1 MNRKVVVIVV
11 SMLLLMGGSMV
22 GYAQKKDST
31 ATLLLSAYQGRNP
44 EKAATD
50 YYLRGKETILLD
62 RNMELGLKYFL
73 KAIECDPNHGASNY
87 ELASFAAPNIGLA
100 YSLKAYQSDTTNYWY
115 CAQLADIFSNLRAFD
130 KAIAVGEKMIKMNPD
145 NIDTYKS
152 LAANYFYE
160 NNIERAMAL
169 MDTIK
174 TRFGENPEA
183 ALLHCNMIKNLKQPS
198 QEQLAVVQEYAQL
211 YNDIPQ
217 FVILLGDIYIRLG
230 RNVEAVECYK
240 RVKII
245 DPEELRG
252 DVALFD
258 FYNRRQNQAEA
269 IKYLPSL
276 FKFPEI
282 NVEAKIELYKEFI
295 ETNVYLYRNFF
306 TYVDDAAMSLM
317 LTYPN
322 NMEVRAL
329 YSDHL
334 LKKGDIDAALSF
346 NKTGLENNIFD
357 FNSYQ
362 MIMEIEAYNKN
373 FDSMKVYLDKGLELF
388 PEKAR
393 ELNLAKMTY
402 YTMTNQSPKAIEL
415 IEKEIKEVSGDS
427 IKSVYYGIL
436 GDLYHSSN
444 KNKPAYKAYEK
455 ALKHNPENIIVLN
468 NYSYYLSLEEKNLD
482 LALKMSLIVLN
493 KEPSNSTYID
503 TYAWIL
509 YKLGRYNEAREIM
522 AKAVAL
528 DTTKSSSLAL
538 HYGDI
543 LYKLGQRA
551 LAESYWNKA
560 LEYGEDQKVIE
571 QRMNQK

>member
-11 SMLLLMGGSMV
+11 SMLLLMGGGMV
-22 GYAQKKDST
+22 GYAQKNDST
-31 ATLLLSAYQGRNP
+31 TTILLSVYQNKNP

-50 YYLRGKETILLD
+50 YYLRGKETILLT

-73 KAIECDPNHGASNY
+73 KAIECDPNHAASNY
-87 ELASFAAPNIGLA
+87 ELASFAAPNIGLP

-115 CAQLADIFSNLRAFD
+115 CAQLAEIFTNLRSFG
-130 KAIAVGEKMIKMNPD
+130 KAIEMGEKMIAINPD
-145 NIDTYKS
+145 NIESYKS

-160 NNIERAMAL
+160 SNVERAMAL
-169 MDTIK
+169 IDTIK
-174 TRFGENPEA
+174 TRFGDNPDA
-183 ALLHCNMIKNLKQPS
+183 AMLHCNMIKNLRQPS
-198 QEQLAVVQEYAQL
+198 EKDLNDVVEYTQL
-211 YNDIPQ
+211 YSDIPQ
-217 FVILLGDIYIRLG
+217 FTILLGDIYTRLG
-230 RNVEAVECYK
+230 RNAEAIACYQ
-240 RVKII
+240 RAKII
-245 DPEELRG
+245 DPEDLRS

-322 NMEVRAL
+322 NMEVRQL

-334 LKKGDIDAALSF
+334 LKKGDINGALSF
-346 NKTGLENNIFD
+346 NKTGLENGIYNFD
-357 FNSYQ
+357 SYQ
-362 MIMEIEAYNKN
+362 MIMEIEAYNKSY
-373 FDSMKVYLDKGLELF
+373 DSMKVYIDRGIELF
-388 PEKAR
+388 PEKMR
-393 ELNLAKMTY
+393 ELNLAKMSY
-402 YTMTNQSPKAIEL
+402 YSITNQNQKAIEL
-415 IEKEIKEVSGDS
+415 IESEIKEIKGDS
-427 IKSVYYGIL
+427 VKSVYYGIL

-444 KNKPAYKAYEK
+444 KNKAAYKAYEK
-455 ALKHNPENIIVLN
+455 ALKYNPENIVVLN
-468 NYSYYLSLEEKNLD
+468 NYSYYLSLEDKNLD

-543 LYKLGQRA
+543 LNKLGQRA
-551 LAESYWNKA
+551 LAESYWRKA